1 MKMGRTELAALS
13 PEERQTVILDKVN
26 AAGRVLAAGLALEF
40 GVSEDSI
47 RRDLRDLADAGLVQR
62 FHGGAAR
69 LVTPALDFQRRET
82 LHAEEKQRIGRAA
95 AATIPDG
102 ATLLVDS
109 STTVVRFVR
118 ALSPALS
125 LRIITT
131 AVDVAA
137 AALDH
142 PLAEVIMLGGRLGR
156 LTRSATGAAAI
167 DAVRTLRADYC
178 VLGTCGVDQDLML
191 RADDFEDAHL
201 KAAMI
206 RAANKTLLLATPD
219 KLGLAATY
227 EVAPMSAVSAL
238 FTSSRDTAILNAI
251 REAGVDVETV

>member
-1 MKMGRTELAALS
+1 MSADGKTLAALS
-13 PEERQTVILDKVN
+13 PDERQAVILERVN
-26 AAGRVLAAGLALEF
+26 VEGRVLAASLASEF

-47 RRDLRDLADAGLVQR
+47 RRDLRDLSDAGLVQR

-69 LVTPALDFQRRET
+69 LLTPALDFRRRET
-82 LHAEEKQRIGRAA
+82 LHAEEKKAIGSAA
-95 AATIPDG
+95 AASIPDG

-118 ALSPALS
+118 ALPPTLS

-156 LTRSATGAAAI
+156 LTRSATGVAAV
-167 DAVRTLRADYC
+167 DAVRALRVDYC
-178 VLGTCGVDQDLML
+178 VLGTCGVAEDLTL
-191 RADDFEDAHL
+191 RADDYEDALL
-201 KAAMI
+201 KSAMI
-206 RAANKTLLLATPD
+206 RAATKTLLLAPAD
-219 KLGLAATY
+219 KLGQTATY
-227 EVAPMSAVSAL
+227 EVAPISVVFTL
-238 FTSSRDTAILNAI
+238 FTSGKDAAILKAI
-251 REAGVDVETV
+251 RDVGVDVETV